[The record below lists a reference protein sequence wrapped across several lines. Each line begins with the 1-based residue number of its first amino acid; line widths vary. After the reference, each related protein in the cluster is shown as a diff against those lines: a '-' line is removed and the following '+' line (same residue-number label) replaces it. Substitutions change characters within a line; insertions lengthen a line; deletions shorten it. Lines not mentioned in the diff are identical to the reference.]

1 MKSKYILLIGVV
13 IITSF
18 ASCNRNKNDFDASG
32 AFEAEETIIS
42 AEASGT
48 LKEFNITEGQD
59 LKATEFIGF
68 IDSTQLYLK
77 KLQLESQRAALLS
90 RTPNVSVQ
98 LASIN
103 EQLKSAE
110 YEKIRITKLVKA
122 EAATSKQL
130 DDINAQ
136 IDVLKK
142 QLQAQKSNLEISTN
156 GITKDAKAIDIQIE
170 QLNDQLAK
178 CRLTSPMNGTI
189 LSKFVEENEMVSP
202 GKAMYKIADLSILN
216 LRVYITADQL
226 ALVKLND
233 KVKVKTDDGKGGFNE
248 TDGQITWINSKAEF
262 TPKTIQTKDERANLV
277 YAMKVKVK
285 NNGQFKIGMYAEI
298 LFN

>member
-13 IITSF
+13 ILTSL
-18 ASCNRNKNDFDASG
+18 ASCSKNKNDFDASG

-42 AEASGT
+42 AEAYGT
-48 LKEFNITEGQD
+48 LRSFNLTEGQE
-59 LKATEFIGF
+59 LKINEPIGY

-77 KLQLESQRAALLS
+77 KLQLESQRSALLS

-130 DDINAQ
+130 DDINTQ

-142 QLQAQKSNLEISTN
+142 QLQAQKSNLDISTN
-156 GITKDAKAIDIQIE
+156 GISKDAKAIDIQIE

-189 LSKFVEENEMVSP
+189 LSKFVEANEMVSP
-202 GKAMYKIADLSILN
+202 GKAMYKIADLSNIN

-248 TDGQITWINSKAEF
+248 TEGIITWINNKAEF

-298 LFN
+298 NF

>member
-13 IITSF
+13 IITSL
-18 ASCNRNKNDFDASG
+18 ASCSKNKNDFDASG

-42 AEASGT
+42 AEATGT
-48 LKEFNITEGQD
+48 LKEFNLTEGQE
-59 LKATEFIGF
+59 LIINEPIGY

-77 KLQLESQRAALLS
+77 KLQLESQRSALLS

-110 YEKIRITKLVKA
+110 YEKSRITKLVKA

-130 DDINAQ
+130 DDINTQ

-142 QLQAQKSNLEISTN
+142 QLQAQKSNLDISTN
-156 GITKDAKAIDIQIE
+156 GISKDAKAIDIQIE
-170 QLNDQLAK
+170 QLIDQLVK
-178 CRLTSPMNGTI
+178 CKLISPMNGTI
-189 LSKFVEENEMVSP
+189 LSKFVEVNEMVSP
-202 GKAMYKIADLSILN
+202 GKAMYKIADLSTIN

-248 TDGQITWINSKAEF
+248 TEGIITWINSKAEF

-298 LFN
+298 KF

>member
-1 MKSKYILLIGVV
+1 MKSKYILLFGVV
-13 IITSF
+13 LITSF
-18 ASCNRNKNDFDASG
+18 ASCSRNKNDFDASG

-48 LKEFNITEGQD
+48 LKEFRLTEGQD
-59 LKATEFIGF
+59 LKVNESIGY

-110 YEKIRITKLVKA
+110 FEKARITKLVKA

-130 DDINAQ
+130 DDINTQ

-156 GITKDAKAIDIQIE
+156 GISKDAKAIDIQIE

-178 CRLTSPMNGTI
+178 CRLTSPMNGTV
-189 LSKFVEENEMVSP
+189 LSKFVEANEMVSP
-202 GKAMYKIADLSILN
+202 GKAMYKMADLSTIN
-216 LRVYITADQL
+216 LRVYISADQL

-248 TDGQITWINSKAEF
+248 TEGIITWINSKAEF

-277 YAMKVKVK
+277 YAMKVKVT

-298 LFN
+298 KFK

>member
-13 IITSF
+13 ILTSL
-18 ASCNRNKNDFDASG
+18 ASCSKNKNDFDASG

-42 AEASGT
+42 AEAAGT
-48 LKEFNITEGQD
+48 LKEFNLTEGQE
-59 LKATEFIGF
+59 LKINESIGY

-110 YEKIRITKLVKA
+110 YEKTRINKLVKA

-130 DDINAQ
+130 DDINTQ

-142 QLQAQKSNLEISTN
+142 QLQAQKSNLDISTN
-156 GITKDAKAIDIQIE
+156 GISKDAKAIDIQIE

-189 LSKFVEENEMVSP
+189 LSKFVEANEMVSP
-202 GKAMYKIADLSILN
+202 GKAMYKMADLSNIN

-248 TDGQITWINSKAEF
+248 KEGIITWINSKAEF

-298 LFN
+298 NF

>member
-13 IITSF
+13 IITSL
-18 ASCNRNKNDFDASG
+18 ASCSKNKNNFDASG

-48 LKEFNITEGQD
+48 LKEFNLTEGQE
-59 LKATEFIGF
+59 LKINEPIGY

-110 YEKIRITKLVKA
+110 YEKTRITKLVKA

-130 DDINAQ
+130 DDINTQ

-142 QLQAQKSNLEISTN
+142 QLQAQKSNLDISTN
-156 GITKDAKAIDIQIE
+156 GISKDAKAIDIQIE

-189 LSKFVEENEMVSP
+189 LSKFVEANEMVSP
-202 GKAMYKIADLSILN
+202 GKAMYKIADLSNIN

-226 ALVKLND
+226 ALVKLNN

-248 TDGQITWINSKAEF
+248 TEGIITWINSKAEF

-298 LFN
+298 NF